1 MRHNRLVVLA
11 IFLLGMLASCGDDDA
26 PLSTVGD
33 HIRAGSQFAA
43 MESAL
48 READVLKTLDGP
60 GPYTVFAFPN
70 DDFEVGDFD
79 GEELSE
85 LVKYHIH
92 EGELTLDGMRFVTAA
107 TTLEGTEIH
116 VRNGLNGILLNDGS
130 VVGTTPI
137 VADNG
142 IIHVVDRLLSRTLRT
157 ETKRFQSQS
166 GRTLDGVLEDGL
178 LVEAEGFVHDIRVTL
193 DIEQTDVSSLGVYL
207 QHVDTGTFI
216 NLVNNP
222 RSRLSD
228 IKVTFADSA
237 TFDIVTNARGGN
249 DPTQPAFP
257 ETAYRPADPLEY
269 LLGEPSAGV
278 WQLLIF
284 NFSNNPDA
292 VPGTLLSW
300 SLDVTYGAELPAP
313 ALVLNPRRRVPEAL
327 ARQFTEVAVTEARR
341 VGGLQGELALSG
353 SVGDIDA
360 DPVTVPA
367 DLEAGAL
374 LFHIPESAEL
384 GSTSIVVA
392 AQSGDVSRVA
402 YYDSLIV
409 EPQADG
415 LALASHVSLPE
426 LGAVDESG
434 NDIWGWTDPMT
445 GAEIAIMGTSSNTA
459 FVDVSVPE
467 SPVVLGYLPT
477 HTFSSTWRD
486 IKVYQDHA
494 FIVSEADNHGMQIFD
509 LTQLR
514 TATENEVFAA
524 TAHVDEFGNAH
535 NIAINEETGTAYVVA
550 TDFPGCNGGILV
562 YDITTPTAP
571 VSISCFS
578 GGTTN
583 GQPGG
588 PSYPTD
594 VQTHDVQ
601 CVTYAGP
608 DADYTGR
615 ELCFSSDEQTI
626 AVADF
631 TDLANPAQIVRMT
644 YDGVGY
650 THQGWLTEDHRYFIV
665 NDEFDEFTLSIKT
678 RSYVWDMLD
687 IDDPQLV
694 SLIENPSTA
703 IGHNTYIADSI
714 AYQANYTSGLRLV
727 DVSDLESGA
736 PEIAYYDTNPN
747 DDADCETPGNCGEA
761 SYSGAWSTYPFFESG
776 TILVSDTLRGL
787 FVLKRTGN

>member
-1 MRHNRLVVLA
+1 M
-11 IFLLGMLASCGDDDA
+11 
-26 PLSTVGD
+26 
-33 HIRAGSQFAA
+33 
-43 MESAL
+43 
-48 READVLKTLDGP
+48 
-60 GPYTVFAFPN
+60 
-70 DDFEVGDFD
+70 
-79 GEELSE
+79 
-85 LVKYHIH
+85 
-92 EGELTLDGMRFVTAA
+92 
-107 TTLEGTEIH
+107 
-116 VRNGLNGILLNDGS
+116 
-130 VVGTTPI
+130 
-137 VADNG
+137 
-142 IIHVVDRLLSRTLRT
+142 
-157 ETKRFQSQS
+157 
-166 GRTLDGVLEDGL
+166 
-178 LVEAEGFVHDIRVTL
+178 
-193 DIEQTDVSSLGVYL
+193 
-207 QHVDTGTFI
+207 
-216 NLVNNP
+216 
-222 RSRLSD
+222 
-228 IKVTFADSA
+228 
-237 TFDIVTNARGGN
+237 
-249 DPTQPAFP
+249 
-257 ETAYRPADPLEY
+257 
-269 LLGEPSAGV
+269 
-278 WQLLIF
+278 
-284 NFSNNPDA
+284 
-292 VPGTLLSW
+292 
-300 SLDVTYGAELPAP
+300 
-313 ALVLNPRRRVPEAL
+313 
-327 ARQFTEVAVTEARR
+327 
-341 VGGLQGELALSG
+341 GGLQGELALSG

-374 LFHIPESAEL
+374 LFHIPESAEF

-550 TDFPGCNGGILV
+550 SDFPGCNGGILV

-727 DVSDLESGA
+727 DVSDLESGVS
-736 PEIAYYDTNPN
+736 PEVAYYDTNPN
-747 DDADCETPGNCGEA
+747 DDADCQTPGNCGEA
-761 SYSGAWSTYPFFESG
+761 SYNGAWSTYPFFESG